1 MQTTIGQ
8 GNTLVSPLHMCM
20 IAGAICNDGNLMRP
34 YLVDHTENASGAL
47 VEQNKPASYKQIM
60 SKDQAAFLQNLMAAV
75 VSDGTGAKLSDQSY
89 EAFGRP
95 ELPRYQILQIRPMPG
110 LWAME
115 KRTATMIWQSQ

>member
-89 EAFGRP
+89 MRLWKDRNCPGIRFYRP
-95 ELPRYQILQIRPMPG
+95 DQCLVCG
-110 LWAME
+110 LW
-115 KRTATMIWQSQ
+115 KKGWLQ